1 MHITKDCYSAINK
14 NGIIQ
19 SAGKLIELKKIYIT
33 QSEVTQAEKD
43 KLHVFSPMQI
53 LALNLLFCIL
63 PRAHSGSQEA
73 RKGSL
78 RGRH

>member
-1 MHITKDCYSAINK
+1 MDCYSAINK

-19 SAGKLIELKKIYIT
+19 SAGKLIELKKKIL
-33 QSEVTQAEKD
+33 QSEATQAEKD